1 MGKFKIKLSLIL
13 VFILSITLLTAC
25 SEPELSE
32 GFEREE
38 IEAKGE
44 QVIDIVNR
52 GDGEAL
58 LEMSDDRMREALDEA
73 TMDGMFSTIEEAGEF
88 KEIEDVQIA
97 GNEDTET
104 EEDFGVAVIKAKYQ
118 EESYV
123 YTITF
128 TKDMKLAGLFYK

>member
-1 MGKFKIKLSLIL
+1 MRKLKIKLSFIL
-13 VFILSITLLTAC
+13 VIILGITLLTAC

-38 IEAKGE
+38 IEAKGKE
-44 QVIDIVNR
+44 VIDIVNR

-73 TMDGMFSTIEEAGEF
+73 TMDEMFSTIEEAGEF
-88 KEIEDVQIA
+88 KEIQDVQIA

-128 TKDMKLAGLFYK
+128 TKDKKLAGLFYK